1 MKQSTDRILTTHV
14 GSLAR
19 PHSLLDIMKERE
31 HDRPYDAEE
40 LDREITDAVK
50 DRVRQQVECGIDIVA
65 DGEMSKVSFL
75 GYVKDR
81 LGGFEVDMGPSTM
94 APSWQAEFDMFPEYY
109 TEYFKKYASA
119 VSPLRR
125 IICKG
130 PISYTGQKLLQI
142 DIDNLKAATEGLGV
156 SDTFMPATGPSGF
169 GRNEYYKEYEE
180 YLNAVAEAM
189 REEYLGIVEAGFI
202 LQVDDPWLI
211 DMLCDP
217 AESLESRRRSA
228 TIHVEALNN
237 ALRGIP
243 QDRIRHHTCYGLNH
257 GPRLTDIPLKVA
269 LEYTFK
275 INAQAYSFEVM
286 NPRHMHEWRQVEEV
300 GVPDGKI
307 LIPGLLGHANNYV
320 EHPELIAEFI
330 CNYASIVGKEN
341 VIAGA
346 DCGFS
351 SRASYAPEVHPT
363 VVWPKFKALAEGAA
377 IASKTLWA

>member
-31 HDRPYDAEE
+31 FDRPYDAEA
-40 LDREITDAVK
+40 LDREIADAVK
-50 DRVRQQVECGIDIVA
+50 DRVRQQVENGIDIVA

-81 LGGFEVDMGPSTM
+81 LGGFEVDANAAAL

-109 TEYFKKYASA
+109 TDYFKKYSSA
-119 VSPLRR
+119 VSPLKR

-142 DIDNLKAATEGLGV
+142 DIDNLKAACEGLPV
-156 SDTFMPATGPSGF
+156 ADIFMPACGPSGF
-169 GRNEYYKEYEE
+169 GRNDYYKTYEE
-180 YLNAVAEAM
+180 YLYAVGDAM
-189 REEYLGIVEAGFI
+189 REEYLGIIDAGFI
-202 LQVDDPWLI
+202 LQVDDPWLT

-217 AESLESRRRSA
+217 NETVENRRRSA
-228 TIHVEALNN
+228 AIHVEAVNH
-237 ALRGIP
+237 ALRDIP
-243 QDRIRHHTCYGLNH
+243 KDRVRHHTCYGLNH
-257 GPRLTDIPLKVA
+257 GPRLTDIPLKTA
-269 LEYTFK
+269 LEFTFQ
-275 INAQAYSFEVM
+275 INAGAFSFEVM
-286 NPRHMHEWRQVEEV
+286 NPRHMHEWRQFGEVE
-300 GVPDGKI
+300 VPEDAI
-307 LIPGLLGHANNYV
+307 LIPGLIGHANNYV
-320 EHPELIAEFI
+320 EHPELIAEYI
-330 CNYASIVGKEN
+330 CNYASIVGRER

-363 VVWPKFKALAEGAA
+363 VVWPKFKALSEGAA
-377 IASKTLWA
+377 LASKTLWG